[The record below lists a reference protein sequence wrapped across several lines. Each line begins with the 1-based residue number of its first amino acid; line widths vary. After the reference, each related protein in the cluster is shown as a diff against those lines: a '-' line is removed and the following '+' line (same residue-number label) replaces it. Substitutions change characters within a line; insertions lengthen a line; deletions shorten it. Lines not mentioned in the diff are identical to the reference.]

1 MTHDAGRNLGQAA
14 CGGLP
19 GAPEAF
25 LREGLKDMAGNGRE
39 PVKTGDGWT
48 AVSSGA
54 AYASVQR
61 NLLDLLREIKGSGE
75 SLVPACP
82 GWSVRDAVVHLL
94 VICRDAEARLDPG
107 PGGRSGLAAD
117 GLRELGLSSLL
128 DEWERSGVVVESA
141 LTRAENSHKGA
152 VLVMDA
158 FTHELDISL
167 ALGVVPPVDHPAF
180 RGAFEVAVGGLS
192 GSVMAR
198 GLPPFLLETD
208 DGTWI
213 AGDGE
218 PVAVARGSRM
228 ELYRSITGR
237 RTYEQIRQVTWS
249 AEPGPWLPAFCWG
262 PFRPPATPVE

>member
-1 MTHDAGRNLGQAA
+1 MAHGAGRN
-14 CGGLP
+14 
-19 GAPEAF
+19 
-25 LREGLKDMAGNGRE
+25 MAGNGRE
-39 PVKTGDGWT
+39 PVKTGDGWA

-61 NLLDLLREIKGSGE
+61 NLLDLLREIKGAGE
-75 SLVPACP
+75 PLVPACP
-82 GWSVRDAVVHLL
+82 GWNVRDAVLHLL
-94 VICRDAEARLDPG
+94 VICRDVEARLDPG
-107 PGGRSGLAAD
+107 SAARSGLTAD
-117 GLRELGLSSLL
+117 GLRELGMSSLL
-128 DEWERSGVVVESA
+128 DEWERSGGVVESA
-141 LTRAENSHKGA
+141 LMRAEHSHKGA

-158 FTHELDISL
+158 FTHELDIRL
-167 ALGVVPPVDHPAF
+167 ALGAVLPVDHPAF

-208 DGTWI
+208 GGSWI

-237 RTYEQIRQVTWS
+237 RTYEQIRQVNWS

-262 PFRPPATPVE
+262 PFRPPGKPVE

>member
-1 MTHDAGRNLGQAA
+1 VIS
-14 CGGLP
+14 GLL

-25 LREGLKDMAGNGRE
+25 LREGLTDMAGNGRE
-39 PVKTGDGWT
+39 PVKTGEGWA

-75 SLVPACP
+75 FLVPACP
-82 GWSVRDAVVHLL
+82 GWNVRDTVVHLL
-94 VICRDAEARLDPG
+94 VICRDAEAWLDPG

-117 GLRELGLSSLL
+117 GLRELGMSSLL
-128 DEWERSGVVVESA
+128 DEWERSGGVVGSA
-141 LTRAENSHKGA
+141 LTRAEHSHKGA

-158 FTHELDISL
+158 FTHELDIRL
-167 ALGVVPPVDHPAF
+167 ALGAVPPVDHPAF

-208 DGTWI
+208 GGSWI

-228 ELYRSITGR
+228 ELYRSMTGR

-249 AEPGPWLPAFCWG
+249 TEPGPWLPAFRWG
-262 PFRPPATPVE
+262 PFRPPDTPVE